1 MNIKIEAKKR
11 IIGKKSDMTNLRAN
25 GLIPAVIY
33 GEGKVGINISLEK
46 ISFMKAYRK
55 SIGGMTFFEINVE
68 GDEITTI
75 LKEKQVHPTSR
86 DFMHIDFIELHKGQ
100 EITVNIP
107 IKVIGDAAGVAEG
120 GLLEVLHHDIEI
132 SCLPKDIPE
141 EIVIDVT
148 ELGMGKAIHLIDL
161 NLPETFKTSLPDAT
175 TFVAVRTPKAAD
187 AEESEEEEE
196 EEEEAV
202 PVAE

>member
-11 IIGKKSDMTNLRAN
+11 VIGKKSDMTNLRAN

-46 ISFMKAYRK
+46 ISFMKAYRT
-55 SIGGMTFFEINVE
+55 SIGGMAFFEINVE
-68 GDEITTI
+68 GEEVTTI

-86 DFMHIDFIELHKGQ
+86 EFMHIDFIELHKGQ
-100 EITVNIP
+100 EITVHIP
-107 IKVIGDAAGVAEG
+107 ITVVGDAAGVAEG

-132 SCLPKDIPE
+132 TCLPKDIPE

-148 ELGMGKAIHLIDL
+148 ELAIGKAIHLIDL
-161 NLPETFKTSLPDAT
+161 NLPENFKTSLPDAT
-175 TFVAVRTPKAAD
+175 TFVAVRAPKAAD
-187 AEESEEEEE
+187 VEESEDD
-196 EEEEAV
+196 EEEAV